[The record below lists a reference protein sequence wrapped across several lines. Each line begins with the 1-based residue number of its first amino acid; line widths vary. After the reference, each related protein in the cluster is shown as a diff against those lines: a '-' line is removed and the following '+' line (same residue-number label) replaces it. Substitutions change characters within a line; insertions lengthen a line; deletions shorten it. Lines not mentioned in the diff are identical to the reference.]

1 MSLGHTPDGAT
12 QLTVRL
18 DPPELGHVEVR
29 IDRLSDAGARVEI
42 TVEKAETLTLLLRDQ
57 QQLQHALDQ
66 AGVPA
71 DGRSVTFH
79 IASPE
84 PTSRNE
90 WASPSAPGAAA
101 GGLSGDSS
109 HGASRQGG
117 QPGRQHAGMN
127 AGDETEVTPIATPD
141 WARAVST
148 SQLDAKGNH
157 PMSLASV
164 AAQQNSTSTAAA
176 QQTGSA
182 ALNSLSANFGDFLK
196 LLMTQLQNQDPT
208 SPLDTNQFTSELV
221 QFSSVEQ
228 QINTNTSL
236 TQLIQ
241 LTQAG
246 EVMQASNITG
256 KTVTVSS
263 DHVPLQNGK
272 GTVKFTAPAAEQVAI
287 AIYSDTGAKLSDATM
302 TATKG
307 TNTWTWDGTDSSG
320 RTLPD
325 GSYKVAVAGAN
336 ADGTVSALP
345 FSVVG
350 TATGVLS
357 QANAVQLQLGT
368 LSVDFSKVQSVG
380 N

>member
-1 MSLGHTPDGAT
+1 
-12 QLTVRL
+12 
-18 DPPELGHVEVR
+18 
-29 IDRLSDAGARVEI
+29 
-42 TVEKAETLTLLLRDQ
+42 
-57 QQLQHALDQ
+57 
-66 AGVPA
+66 
-71 DGRSVTFH
+71 
-79 IASPE
+79 
-84 PTSRNE
+84 
-90 WASPSAPGAAA
+90 
-101 GGLSGDSS
+101 
-109 HGASRQGG
+109 
-117 QPGRQHAGMN
+117 
-127 AGDETEVTPIATPD
+127 
-141 WARAVST
+141 
-148 SQLDAKGNH
+148 
-157 PMSLASV
+157 MSLASV

-272 GTVKFTAPAAEQVAI
+272 ATVKFSAPASEQVAI